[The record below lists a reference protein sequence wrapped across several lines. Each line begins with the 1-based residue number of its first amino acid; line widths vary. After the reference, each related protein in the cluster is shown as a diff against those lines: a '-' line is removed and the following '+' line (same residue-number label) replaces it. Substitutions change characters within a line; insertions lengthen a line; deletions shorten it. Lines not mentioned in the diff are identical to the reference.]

1 MAVVILT
8 YHCTDDRDNTLSEFG
23 LREAIIAIGSEN
35 LTYILTSPG
44 AGLTVEDF
52 AGLNKITFTVES
64 SDQQVIENAVGLIH
78 NLLDRTIE
86 NFDGYK
92 LLNLIP
98 RDSVTLNYT
107 TGYPGPEDSTE
118 SEAGEE
124 ETDKEVRM
132 DILLYTIRCRVTIS
146 EVLPGHRRDQFRDN
160 YELLTEE
167 SANYELSFN
176 DDHF

>member
-23 LREAIIAIGSEN
+23 LREAIMGIGSEN
-35 LTYILTSPG
+35 LTYILTSTG

-64 SDQQVIENAVGLIH
+64 SDQQVIDNAVGLIH

-86 NFDGYK
+86 NFDDYK

-107 TGYPGPEDSTE
+107 TDYPGPDDSTQ

-124 ETDKEVRM
+124 ETDQDTRM
-132 DILLYTIRCRVTIS
+132 DLLLYTIRHRVAIN
-146 EVLPGHRRDQFRDN
+146 EVLPGHRRDQFKR
-160 YELLTEE
+160 
-167 SANYELSFN
+167 
-176 DDHF
+176 

>member
-1 MAVVILT
+1 M
-8 YHCTDDRDNTLSEFG
+8 G
-23 LREAIIAIGSEN
+23 IGSEN
-35 LTYILTSPG
+35 VTYILTSTG

-64 SDQQVIENAVGLIH
+64 SDLQVIDNAVGLIH
-78 NLLDRTIE
+78 KLLDRTIG
-86 NFDGYK
+86 NFDDYK

-98 RDSVTLNYT
+98 RDSVTRNYT
-107 TGYPGPEDSTE
+107 TDYPGPEESTQ

-124 ETDKEVRM
+124 ETDQGAKM
-132 DILLYTIRCRVTIS
+132 DILLYTIRHRVAIN